1 MENLENRKPV
11 KTGRFWKRALAG
23 WAVTMLASSPLWAQD
38 FGLSVN
44 GASFRMSG
52 GSQLVLGNTNMH
64 VGLYDQYS
72 GGTMNS
78 TLEVDDDSI
87 IIGPLTRIV
96 EGNSQPVEF
105 PVGRSDGTDQR
116 VFLYS
121 SDTLTGAVT
130 VVVNEDGS
138 LGMFADTSMASS
150 GSRIFAILGS
160 NLVTITRFVTGAFLT
175 VNWPLV
181 ADETGVADSDSGDS
195 SSGSGGSTV
204 VTTSGSGGSTV
215 VTTPEPE
222 PTEPEPEPTEPE
234 PEPTAPE
241 PTAPE
246 EPVVVAISE
255 GESAT
260 VAEGV
265 TGSISETEATLTSA
279 SGVVVV
285 VQRPEGSELPVFKDD
300 GSVTVV
306 LNLASGATAEQVA
319 KADGTV
325 AATFAIADAD
335 GIVRETKFEV
345 AGSVSFNDD
354 GSMEV
359 AIATESGAEQN
370 LKINA
375 DGTMDAGLTVGGVKT
390 DAKLPAGTEAKPS
403 NTGAVKLTSPVRV
416 GGVDI
421 PVSTGLN
428 KSGEVVIKIPPRAN
442 KKPVVLPKTPPGA
455 QVAIVGTTIT
465 ITTPLDS
472 VVTTGR
478 SAAAT
483 KDGNFVGRTEG
494 LEVVVYPDTGAEFS
508 FSTDLAGE
516 ESLTDLKL
524 VSGTAN
530 IDYGSQSGT
539 MRSDPPYAISNDA
552 IELSIAEKSNF
563 VSLPA
568 EVSLSDADLEINFG
582 DVHSVWTW
590 NNGEGQWEAYSA
602 TAETQSALSTASIDN
617 LDSGVNP
624 GTGMFV
630 YSATS
635 QDLAMADGRD
645 FSIEVALKA
654 GGQPP
659 TGWHLLAVGNQGDT
673 VGEVAD
679 VSSKISTVWVPDG
692 TSWGVY
698 SSDADLQKLIES
710 EGYTLL
716 EKSKELPLTGA
727 IWVYVPDGTVSRSGR
742 VATPPSN

>member
-23 WAVTMLASSPLWAQD
+23 WAITMLASSPLWAQD

-44 GASFRMSG
+44 GASLSLSG
-52 GSQLVLGNTNMH
+52 GSQLVLVNTNMH

-72 GGTMNS
+72 DGTMNS
-78 TLEVDDDSI
+78 TLEVDDDSLI
-87 IIGPLTRIV
+87 VGPLTRIV
-96 EGNSQPVEF
+96 GSSWTYF
-105 PVGRSDGTDQR
+105 PVGGVDGPQKVVLVGTDGIE
-116 VFLYS
+116 
-121 SDTLTGAVT
+121 DKAVT
-130 VVVNEDGS
+130 VSPASPTSSFGIFSDGARS
-138 LGMFADTSMASS
+138 L
-150 GSRIFAILGS
+150 
-160 NLVTITRFVTGAFLT
+160 TIID
-175 VNWPLV
+175 PS
-181 ADETGVADSDSGDS
+181 DSDNTFAFTST
-195 SSGSGGSTV
+195 GSFTDLSWPISWDIAGGGSDEV
-204 VTTSGSGGSTV
+204 ESDGGSGSGGSTV
-215 VTTPEPE
+215 VTTPEP
-222 PTEPEPEPTEPE
+222 TEPEPTE
-234 PEPTAPE
+234 PE

-246 EPVVVAISE
+246 EPVVVVITE

-260 VAEGV
+260 VADGV
-265 TGSISETEATLTSA
+265 TGSISETEATLTSD

-285 VQRPEGSELPVFKDD
+285 VQRPAGSELPVFKDD

-306 LNLASGATAEQVA
+306 LKLASGATAQQVA

-325 AATFAIADAD
+325 AATFAIAGAD
-335 GIVRETKFEV
+335 GVVRETKLEV
-345 AGSVSFNDD
+345 AGAVTFNDD

-403 NTGAVKLTSPVRV
+403 STGAVKLTSPVRV

-428 KSGEVVIKIPPRAN
+428 KSGEVVIKIPSRAN

-472 VVTTGR
+472 VATTGR

-590 NNGEGQWEAYSA
+590 NNGKGQWEAYSA

-635 QDLAMADGRD
+635 QDLAIADGRD
-645 FSIEVALKA
+645 FSIEDALKA

-659 TGWHLLAVGNQGDT
+659 AGWHLLAVGNQGDT

-698 SSDADLQKLIES
+698 SGDADLQKLIES

-727 IWVYVPDGTVSRSGR
+727 IWVYVPDGTASRSGR

>member
-1 MENLENRKPV
+1 MKRHKSHERLRRR
-11 KTGRFWKRALAG
+11 GRLSKGMA
-23 WAVTMLASSPLWAQD
+23 LWAAALLSAGSASAAQLTIN
-38 FGLSVN
+38 GATLSINGTATLSVD
-44 GASFRMSG
+44 GL
-52 GSQLVLGNTNMH
+52 QL
-64 VGLYDQYS
+64 S
-72 GGTMNS
+72 S
-78 TLEVDDDSI
+78 TSA
-87 IIGPLTRIV
+87 
-96 EGNSQPVEF
+96 
-105 PVGRSDGTDQR
+105 
-116 VFLYS
+116 
-121 SDTLTGAVT
+121 TL
-130 VVVNEDGS
+130 
-138 LGMFADTSMASS
+138 
-150 GSRIFAILGS
+150 
-160 NLVTITRFVTGAFLT
+160 
-175 VNWPLV
+175 
-181 ADETGVADSDSGDS
+181 
-195 SSGSGGSTV
+195 
-204 VTTSGSGGSTV
+204 TSGSSISGSAATLYGSGTLTVGSTSCALSTSV
-215 VTTPEPE
+215 LSYPGCSTDSGSSSTPVATTTPEETPTEVTTPEETTPE
-222 PTEPEPEPTEPE
+222 ETP
-234 PEPTAPE
+234 A
-241 PTAPE
+241 E
-246 EPVVVAISE
+246 EPVNPDEPTVVAIAE
-255 GESAT
+255 GEKAT
-260 VAEGV
+260 VADGV
-265 TGSISETEATLTSA
+265 EGSISETEATLTSV

-285 VQRPEGSELPVFKDD
+285 VKRPAGSELPVFKAD
-300 GSVTVV
+300 GSVTVA
-306 LNLASGATAEQVA
+306 LKLASGATAQQVA
-319 KADGTV
+319 KADGSV
-325 AATFAIADAD
+325 AATFAIAGAD
-335 GIVRETKFEV
+335 GVVRETKLEV
-345 AGSVSFNDD
+345 TGNVSFNDD

-403 NTGAVKLTSPVRV
+403 STGAVKLTSPVRV

-428 KSGEVVIKIPPRAN
+428 KSGEVVIKIPSRAN

-472 VVTTGR
+472 VATTGR

-590 NNGEGQWEAYSA
+590 NNGKGQWEAYSA

-635 QDLAMADGRD
+635 QDLAIADGRD
-645 FSIEVALKA
+645 FSIKDALKA

-659 TGWHLLAVGNQGDT
+659 AGWHLLAVGNQGDT

-698 SSDADLQKLIES
+698 SGDADLQKLIES

-727 IWVYVPDGTVSRSGR
+727 IWVYVPDGTASRSGR